1 MFPPLLAT
9 IVSLLP
15 LAEPA
20 PAPGVTFNSSAVLS
34 FILSK
39 LVPVALGLIGFFMLM
54 GARKQRM
61 SQLLEDVGKIIIIG
75 IVITGG
81 GLLIAFGD
89 SLAKLIIN

>member
-20 PAPGVTFNSSAVLS
+20 PTGVTFNSAAVLS

-39 LVPVALGLIGFFMLM
+39 LVPVGLGFIGFFMLM

-75 IVITGG
+75 VVITGG

-89 SLAKLIIN
+89 SLAKMIIN